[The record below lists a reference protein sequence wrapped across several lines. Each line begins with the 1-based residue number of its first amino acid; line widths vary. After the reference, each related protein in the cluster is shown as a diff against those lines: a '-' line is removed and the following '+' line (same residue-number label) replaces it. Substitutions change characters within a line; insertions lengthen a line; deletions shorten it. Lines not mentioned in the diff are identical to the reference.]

1 MADNKFLTRLKGKQI
16 AKSSVQIDNDK
27 LSPVFGDMPVGSDGL
42 ENIIQQSNSS
52 TVVAKGAQ
60 NWYLSGD
67 SMVLSDNDQYVS
79 EFKVSGQGLW
89 VNSSYELTS
98 NMVIAPHSKWVL
110 RFCGDNLLNSAGHK
124 VSISVLIKTGTTTLA
139 SKSFMLEEQANF
151 FCKVLEFDF
160 DNTYESICKIL
171 SGASLTVQVLCGDEN
186 ASATI
191 YNGKTTLTL
200 LQRMVDADT
209 VAFNGTSL
217 VDIMAGYIPE
227 DYFNRYQEQV
237 EDGAEAQAVF
247 TRDGDNIDLSGWE
260 DKASDQVAE
269 HNTSE
274 EAHADIRTELAGKQ
288 AQLTAGQNIV
298 IDENNV
304 ISATGEI
311 SVAFESITGSP
322 YDNANLTTALNAK
335 ADESDLQT
343 HIEDKT
349 NPHEVTKAQVGL
361 GNVDNTADLDKPIS
375 TATQTALN
383 AKQDTLVAGTNIQI
397 AADGKTISAT
407 DTTYTAGTGIDIT
420 NNVISNTQTSAEW
433 GNITGDIEDQTD
445 LQTALD
451 LKANSADLATVATS
465 GSYNDLEDKPT
476 IPAAQVN
483 SDWNAVSG
491 VAQILNKPTLATVA
505 TSGSYNDLTNKPTIP
520 TKTSDLTNDSDYQTG
535 TQVNTAIS
543 THNSSSSAHS
553 DIRTA
558 VAGKSTVSVSAT
570 GTATEEVKYITI
582 DGVEKKL
589 AGGSGGGSEEDNIS
603 ITKND
608 DDKIQTV
615 GTINQND
622 NTEALKEWK
631 GTLAEYEALA
641 VKDDSTK
648 YYITD
653 DQAQT
658 TSYTKAEADALLA
671 HKLGDNR
678 ISNCITEIPQDI
690 KLELSSDG
698 TLTLKAG
705 SKLYMPNGAGVF
717 DVVNITSDKTR
728 TGTATTTVQTMFF
741 WDVFANGI
749 RSRLLNS
756 MTSGGSAPT
765 VFTNSPTWYDTT
777 NNKIKFYNTDGTIA
791 SEQGCLPLC
800 VCTANSSGI
809 QSIDQVFNGFGY
821 IGSTIFALPGV
832 KGLIPNGRNADG
844 SLKNSE
850 LNFTSVTTK
859 QVSGTNNALD
869 MLISS
874 NYIGTPT
881 NGYKYNEQENYN
893 YIEST
898 QYSRLHFGKISVS
911 SGQIT
916 SFTPKTAFHALDY
929 NDSEYIGHN
938 AMPSATHISLTTGA
952 SGTTYTAPADG
963 YFAASFTLSSA
974 AGYGLLRANEISAIA
989 TRGNAS
995 ATYCYLPIS
1004 KGTVCTLSYNNST
1017 VGTVLFIYA
1026 EGSK

>member
-171 SGASLTVQVLCGDEN
+171 SGASLTVQVLCGDEG

-227 DYFNRYQEQV
+227 DYFNRYVEQV
-237 EDGAEAQAVF
+237 EDGAEAQPVF
-247 TRDGDNIDLSGWE
+247 TRDGDTIDLSGWE

-269 HNTSE
+269 HNTSD

-311 SVAFESITGSP
+311 SVAFESITGDP

-433 GNITGDIEDQTD
+433 GNITGTLSNQTD
-445 LQTALD
+445 LQAALD

-520 TKTSDLTNDSDYQTG
+520 TVPTNVSAFTNDADYQTG
-535 TQVNTAIS
+535 TQVSTAIS
-543 THNSSSSAHS
+543 THNTSNTAHS

-558 VAGKSTVSVSAT
+558 VASKSTVSVSAT
-570 GTATEEVKYITI
+570 GTATDEVQYITI

-589 AGGSGGGSEEDNIS
+589 AGGGSEEDNLS
-603 ITKND
+603 ITKNAS
-608 DDKIQTV
+608 DKIQTV
-615 GTINQND
+615 GVIDQND
-622 NTEALKEWK
+622 TTAAIKTWTGSK
-631 GTLAEYEALA
+631 AEYLALA
-641 VKDDSTK
+641 SKDADTMYIVKDDGIVVDNSYLVPTGSVIPFAGTTAPDGWLICDGSAISRTDYGKLFAIIGTTYGSGDGSTTFNIPNSNPTREVVA
-648 YYITD
+648 Y
-653 DQAQT
+653 QEP
-658 TSYTKAEADALLA
+658 TSSNNYTWYRLY
-671 HKLGDNR
+671 
-678 ISNCITEIPQDI
+678 
-690 KLELSSDG
+690 SDG
-698 TLTLKAG
+698 WIEQGGQFTTTGRDSFVTTPIEMRDTNYQVLALAYYSSGNWRAVSENQHSSRTTNRFYLRAVDSTNTG
-705 SKLYMPNGAGVF
+705 
-717 DVVNITSDKTR
+717 ITSDC
-728 TGTATTTVQTMFF
+728 F
-741 WDVFANGI
+741 W
-749 RSRLLNS
+749 
-756 MTSGGSAPT
+756 
-765 VFTNSPTWYDTT
+765 
-777 NNKIKFYNTDGTIA
+777 
-791 SEQGCLPLC
+791 
-800 VCTANSSGI
+800 
-809 QSIDQVFNGFGY
+809 
-821 IGSTIFALPGV
+821 
-832 KGLIPNGRNADG
+832 
-844 SLKNSE
+844 
-850 LNFTSVTTK
+850 
-859 QVSGTNNALD
+859 QVSG
-869 MLISS
+869 IS
-874 NYIGTPT
+874 N
-881 NGYKYNEQENYN
+881 
-893 YIEST
+893 
-898 QYSRLHFGKISVS
+898 R
-911 SGQIT
+911 
-916 SFTPKTAFHALDY
+916 
-929 NDSEYIGHN
+929 
-938 AMPSATHISLTTGA
+938 
-952 SGTTYTAPADG
+952 GTTQQNRKIIKY
-963 YFAASFTLSSA
+963 
-974 AGYGLLRANEISAIA
+974 
-989 TRGNAS
+989 
-995 ATYCYLPIS
+995 
-1004 KGTVCTLSYNNST
+1004 
-1017 VGTVLFIYA
+1017 
-1026 EGSK
+1026 